1 MIDRVQV
8 ARQLMADGLVQAADM
23 ERRMDMMDGTAKK
36 TRSPFDPTT
45 YSLSPTFRLSRYAEL
60 KGRKCKIPTSV
71 IETLLQGVHNE
82 HSKPRSD
89 GGLPKVGLSMD
100 CSITPIRMGGLSVV
114 QTSDSIYP
122 LVDDPVTLGKI
133 ACASVLSALYAIG
146 VTSVDNMLCLLSVST
161 RLSERERDNVV
172 PLILEGFKEAAT
184 EAGTTVSGGQ
194 TVMNPWLTVGGVA
207 TSICKAEEYLVPDS
221 ALVGDVLV
229 LTKPLGT
236 QIAVNAYSWLDDPVR
251 WARIKDV
258 VTEEEVRTAYSRALE
273 SMARLN
279 RSAAILMHKYS
290 AHGATDVSKFGLLG
304 HASTLARNQANK
316 VSFVIHNL
324 PVIANT
330 EKVARACEN
339 NKDSLSYGLLEGQCC
354 EVSGGLLICLPRE
367 QAEAYCKDMERL
379 EGSQS
384 WIIGVVEEGD
394 RTAKVIEK
402 PRVIEVHSWDGERR
416 EEDIEDIDID
426 QDYTPAPS
434 P

>member
-1 MIDRVQV
+1 MAGAMIDRVQV

-23 ERRMDMMDGTAKK
+23 ERRTAMMDGTVKK

-60 KGRKCKIPTSV
+60 KGRKCKMPTAV
-71 IETLLQGVHNE
+71 IQSLLQGVQDE

-89 GGLPKVGLSMD
+89 GGVPKVGLSMD

-114 QTSDSIYP
+114 QTSDSLYP
-122 LVDDPVTLGKI
+122 LVDDPIMLGKI

-161 RLSERERDNVV
+161 RLTERERDNVV

-184 EAGTTVSGGQ
+184 EAGTTISGGQ

-207 TSICKAEEYLVPDS
+207 TSICKAEEYIVPDS

-258 VTEEEVRTAYSRALE
+258 VTEEEVRKAYSRALE

-290 AHGATDVSKFGLLG
+290 AHGSTDVSKFGLLG
-304 HASTLARNQANK
+304 HASTLARSQVNE

-324 PVIANT
+324 PVIAKM
-330 EKVARACEN
+330 EKVARACET
-339 NKDSLSYGLLEGQCC
+339 NKGCEMSYGLLQGQSC

-367 QAEAYCKDMERL
+367 QAAAYCKDMERL

-384 WIIGVVEEGD
+384 WIIGIVERGD
-394 RTAKVIEK
+394 RTARIIDK
-402 PRVIEVHSWDGERR
+402 PRIIEVPSWEGERR
-416 EEDIEDIDID
+416 EEDD
-426 QDYTPAPS
+426 QDYTPS